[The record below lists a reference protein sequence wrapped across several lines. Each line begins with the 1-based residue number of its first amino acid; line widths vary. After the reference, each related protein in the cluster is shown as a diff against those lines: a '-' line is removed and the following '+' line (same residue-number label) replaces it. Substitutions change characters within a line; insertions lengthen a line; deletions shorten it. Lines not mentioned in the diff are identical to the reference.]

1 MIKKLVAVA
10 IALPLILPIAS
21 NGFVTHVTPNLED
34 PALEACLQAL
44 DAVSQIEQRVAF
56 ATFSGPQS
64 TGTSAVEIFW
74 KRFGEQ
80 DSRVLVEV
88 DAPPARRGVK
98 LLVLEA
104 DQSPPGLHMY
114 LPELRS
120 VRRIT
125 GNTLHGA
132 LLGTDFNYEDF
143 LHLYGLSADATLQK
157 QADDQIAER
166 DVFVTD
172 VFPGDEDSGYSKIR
186 SFIDQQWCVPLR
198 VEFYAKDTS
207 LRKTLNVSPDEVV
220 PVKEHRVPMAFEMH
234 DMEQDTRTK
243 ARIESIEINEPI
255 KDSVFSLSHLRS
267 GR

>member
-1 MIKKLVAVA
+1 MLRNLVVAGMI
-10 IALPLILPIAS
+10 LPLVLPIAAH
-21 NGFVTHVTPNLED
+21 GFVTHVTPNLDD
-34 PALEACLQAL
+34 PALTACLEAL
-44 DAVSQIEQRVAF
+44 KTINQIEQQVAF

-74 KRFGEQ
+74 KRFTQQ

-125 GNTLHGA
+125 GKTLHGA

-157 QADDQIAER
+157 QADERVAER
-166 DVFVTD
+166 DVFVSD
-172 VFPGDEDSGYSKIR
+172 VLPGDEDSGYSKIR

-207 LRKTLNVSPDEVV
+207 LRKVLDVSPDEVV
-220 PVKEHRVPMAFEMH
+220 LVNEHHVPMAFQMH
-234 DMEQDTRTK
+234 DLEQDTRTK

-255 KDSVFSLSHLRS
+255 KDSMFSLSHLRS
-267 GR
+267 GH